1 MQSRRETPRMDCA
14 VDATMSVLEGRWK
27 STILCVLAKWGPKR
41 FNQLVK
47 AIEGVSPRML
57 TKQLKEMEKDGIVER
72 RAYLEV
78 PPRVE
83 YSITEKGMSLAPV
96 LEALAKWG
104 RENMFRNLVE
114 FDTEK
119 GTVTRDEALADE
131 N

>member
-1 MQSRRETPRMDCA
+1 MPRMDCA

>member
-1 MQSRRETPRMDCA
+1 MESRQDNPRMDCA
-14 VDATMSVLEGRWK
+14 VDAAMSVIEGRWK

-104 RENMFRNLVE
+104 RENMFYNLVE

>member
-1 MQSRRETPRMDCA
+1 
-14 VDATMSVLEGRWK
+14 
-27 STILCVLAKWGPKR
+27 
-41 FNQLVK
+41 
-47 AIEGVSPRML
+47 ML

-104 RENMFRNLVE
+104 RENMFYNLVE